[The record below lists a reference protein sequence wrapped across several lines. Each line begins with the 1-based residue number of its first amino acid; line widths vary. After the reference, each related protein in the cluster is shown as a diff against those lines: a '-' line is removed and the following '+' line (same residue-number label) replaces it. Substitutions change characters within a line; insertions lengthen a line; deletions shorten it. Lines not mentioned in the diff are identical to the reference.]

1 MASKFDIANQGL
13 VLVGANTITS
23 FSENT
28 TESKVA
34 SQLYETTL
42 NTLLTRCRWRFA
54 TKQVQLSYDSTA
66 PLGRWNSKHTLPAD
80 ALIIHTISV
89 SDNIIQYDRY
99 NTYIYSDADATDT
112 VIADYTSSV
121 TESELPEYF
130 IQSLVFELASLFAGA
145 IARNDTLSELYNKR
159 AATQLALAKNIDS
172 QAQTTKRVDVN
183 RFRDRRNRTS
193 LSGVSAVV
201 SDRWLFKEYINLPFI
216 EVK

>member
-1 MASKFDIANQGL
+1 MASKFDICNQAL

-145 IARNDTLSELYNKR
+145 IARNDNLSELYNKR
-159 AATQLALAKNIDS
+159 AITSLAIARNVDS
-172 QAQTTKRVDVN
+172 QAQTTRRVDVN
-183 RFRDRRNRTS
+183 RFRDRRNRGS
-193 LSGVSAVV
+193 IGNINAVV
-201 SDRWLFKEYINLPFI
+201 ES
-216 EVK
+216 

>member
-1 MASKFDIANQGL
+1 MASKFDICNQAL

-145 IARNDTLSELYNKR
+145 IARNDNLSELYNRR
-159 AATQLALAKNIDS
+159 AITSLAIARNVDS
-172 QAQTTKRVDVN
+172 QAQTTRRVDVN
-183 RFRDRRNRTS
+183 RFRDRRNRGS
-193 LSGVSAVV
+193 IGNINAVV
-201 SDRWLFKEYINLPFI
+201 ES
-216 EVK
+216 

>member
-1 MASKFDIANQGL
+1 MASKFDICNQAL

-80 ALIIHTISV
+80 ALVIHTISV

-145 IARNDTLSELYNKR
+145 IARNDNLSELYNRR
-159 AATQLALAKNIDS
+159 AITSLAIARNVDS
-172 QAQTTKRVDVN
+172 QAQTTRRVDVN
-183 RFRDRRNRTS
+183 RFRDRRNR
-193 LSGVSAVV
+193 GAIGNINAVV
-201 SDRWLFKEYINLPFI
+201 ES
-216 EVK
+216 

>member
-1 MASKFDIANQGL
+1 MASKFDICNQAL

-145 IARNDTLSELYNKR
+145 IARNDNLSELYNKR
-159 AATQLALAKNIDS
+159 AITSLAIARNVDS
-172 QAQTTKRVDVN
+172 QAQTTRRVDVN
-183 RFRDRRNRTS
+183 RFRDRRNR
-193 LSGVSAVV
+193 GAIGNINAVV
-201 SDRWLFKEYINLPFI
+201 ES
-216 EVK
+216 

>member
-1 MASKFDIANQGL
+1 MASKFDICNQAL

-145 IARNDTLSELYNKR
+145 IARNDNLSELYNKR
-159 AATQLALAKNIDS
+159 AITSLAIARNVDS
-172 QAQTTKRVDVN
+172 QAQTTRRVDVN
-183 RFRDRRNRTS
+183 RFRDRRNRGS
-193 LSGVSAVV
+193 IGNINAVV
-201 SDRWLFKEYINLPFI
+201 DS
-216 EVK
+216 